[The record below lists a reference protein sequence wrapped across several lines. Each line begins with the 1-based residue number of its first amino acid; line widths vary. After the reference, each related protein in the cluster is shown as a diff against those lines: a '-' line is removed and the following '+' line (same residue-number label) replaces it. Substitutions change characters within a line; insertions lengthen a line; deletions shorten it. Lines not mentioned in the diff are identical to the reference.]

1 MIKQIHFI
9 LVALLLGVT
18 MATADFVQAQ
28 EKPQGSVSAEVEVS
42 LIGLYASVRDSKDR
56 PVKGL
61 KKEDFVLTDRG
72 KALEIAQFSGD
83 PAEAAS
89 VAFLF
94 DTSGSMRVGEKYEAA
109 ESLVDAVLERLEAD
123 DEASLITFADEKVQ
137 TLVELTKDKPQIS
150 NKLAAQK
157 LWGPT
162 ALWDAIVFSQKLVI
176 QSYGK
181 KAIVLISDGFDNRSE
196 NIFQRAVE
204 EASRV
209 QLPVYVCEISVPEDA
224 EAREEHF
231 DSPLKAF
238 AEATGALYF
247 EVDGED
253 GKQIKKVAERLVE
266 ELRFQYYLGV
276 SGSSISSSSQLHLAV
291 KNGAYAVRLRHSL
304 E

>member
-1 MIKQIHFI
+1 MHFTL
-9 LVALLLGVT
+9 LVLLLG
-18 MATADFVQAQ
+18 ATTAVPEQAQ

-42 LIGLYASVRDSKDR
+42 LVGLYASVRDSKDR

-61 KKEDFVLTDRG
+61 KKEDFVLTDKG
-72 KALEIAQFSGD
+72 KPLEIAQFSGD
-83 PAEAAS
+83 PSEAAS
-89 VAFLF
+89 VAFLL
-94 DTSGSMRVGEKYEAA
+94 DTSGSMRVGEKYDAA
-109 ESLVDAVLERLEAD
+109 QRLVDTVLEKLAAD

-137 TLVELTKDKPQIS
+137 TLVDLTKDKTQIS
-150 NKLAAQK
+150 NKLAGQK

-204 EASRV
+204 EASKV

-238 AEATGALYF
+238 AEATGALHF

-253 GKQIKKVAERLVE
+253 DKQIKKVAERLVE

-276 SGSSISSSSQLHLAV
+276 SGSSIGTSSQLHLVV
-291 KNGAYAVRLRHSL
+291 KNSAYAVRLRHSL